1 VSIKNLEVFFTPK
14 RIAVIGASEDPDSA
28 GYFILRNMIGKGFK
42 GVVYPVNP
50 SSESV
55 QGVEAYK
62 TISDIPHAVD
72 LAILARPVGEIPA
85 ILEECGKKKVK
96 GVSIICPDFELSA
109 EDGGFFPTI
118 QQLSLRYNF
127 RLLGPDTFGFIR
139 PSINLNASLFPKMP
153 KSGSTAFISQSATL
167 TTALLDRAID
177 KNFGFSYIIS
187 RGTKKVDLGLSD
199 LIDFLGVDPKTRAII
214 LYIEHI
220 ERGRKFMAAVRSFA
234 RSKPIVVVKAG
245 TFDVPARAALT
256 HSGILAGEDKVYDAV
271 FKRAGAVRIDEIL
284 DLFYLAETLSQE
296 KRPKGKRLA
305 VVTNAEAPS
314 ILAVDALLRLEGELS
329 VLSEATIK
337 DLHDNLPA
345 ARQIQNPINL
355 VTHASPRDYKIAV
368 ENCLRDPDVNGL
380 LVIHVPSF
388 GTQPEKTA
396 EAIVAAR
403 QENPAVPLFTVWMGG
418 GLVQSAREFLNRKA
432 IPTFVTPEQAVRSF
446 IYLYRYDYNL
456 QLLQETPETIL
467 RGFSPGK
474 DEARKVVRSA
484 LDQKRLV
491 LRMNEVKEIL
501 EAYGIQVIATK
512 RAGDEDEAVRCAE
525 EIGYPVVLKIESEKI
540 FRKREIDGLIF
551 NLKNEGSVR
560 KAFGKLRDL
569 AISGGDPD
577 AHVLVQ
583 PMITQ
588 HGHEL
593 VIGAKKD
600 PAFGSVI
607 VFGTGGELLEAFC
620 DYAVGLPP
628 LNQTLARRLMEETKI
643 YKFLLTQDHYGDTLR
658 LLEEMLVRFSYLL
671 VDFPEIKEIDINPF
685 FVTRG
690 KAFVLDAGIILEKEV
705 TRDVESFKGELC
717 PPHLSICPY
726 PFQYIQEITLD
737 NGVPALIRPIRP
749 EDEPLIYALFT
760 TLSEETIVSRFNQRL
775 TDMPHERLAR
785 YCQLDYERELA
796 FVAVTKESPEKEQVI
811 ADVRI
816 LKMADLETA
825 ELAILVTDEWQGHG
839 IGTVLMDYCVRIAR
853 ELEIR
858 TLWMEILRTNSKM
871 LHLST
876 ASGFKEAGTDDDMVR
891 VVLELK

>member
-1 VSIKNLEVFFTPK
+1 MSIKNLEVFFNPK
-14 RIAVIGASEDPDSA
+14 RIAVIGASEDPDST

-50 SSESV
+50 LSESV
-55 QGVEAYK
+55 QGVEAYR

-72 LAILARPVGEIPA
+72 LAILARPFEEIPA
-85 ILEECGKKKVK
+85 ALEECGKKGVK
-96 GVSIICPDFELSA
+96 GISIICPDFEPSV
-109 EDGGFFPTI
+109 EDRRFFPRI
-118 QQLSLRYNF
+118 QQLSSKYEF
-127 RLLGPDTFGFIR
+127 RLLGPNTLGFIR

-187 RGTKKVDLGLSD
+187 LGTKMDLGFSD

-220 ERGRKFMAAVRSFA
+220 SRGRTFMAAVRSFA
-234 RSKPIVVVKAG
+234 RSKPIVVVKSG
-245 TFDVPARAALT
+245 TSDISARVALT
-256 HSGILAGEDKVYDAV
+256 HSGVLAGEDKVYDAV

-296 KRPKGKRLA
+296 RRPKGKRLA
-305 VVTNAEAPS
+305 IITNADAPS
-314 ILAVDALLRLEGELS
+314 IIAVDTLLRLEGELS
-329 VLSEATIK
+329 TLGEDTIR
-337 DLHDNLPA
+337 NLRESIPA
-345 ARQIQNPINL
+345 VRQVRNPVNL
-355 VTHASPRDYKIAV
+355 ITNASPADYKIAV
-368 ENCLRDPDVNGL
+368 ENCLKDPNVDGI
-380 LVIHVPSF
+380 LVIHVPNF
-388 GTQPEKTA
+388 GAQPQKTA
-396 EAIVAAR
+396 EAIVSAKHD
-403 QENPAVPLFTVWMGG
+403 NPAVPLFTVWMGG
-418 GLVQSAREFLNRKA
+418 GLVQSAREFLNSKA
-432 IPTFVTPEQAVRSF
+432 MPTFVTPEQAVRSF

-467 RGFSPGK
+467 RDFSPDRDK
-474 DEARKVVRSA
+474 ARKAVKEA

-491 LRMNEVKEIL
+491 LHMNEVKEIL
-501 EAYGIQVIATK
+501 QAYGIPVIATE
-512 RAGDEDEAVRCAE
+512 RAESEDEAVRFSE
-525 EIGYPVVLKIESEKI
+525 EIGYPVVLKVESEMT
-540 FRKREIDGLIF
+540 FHKREIGGLIF

-560 KAFGKLRDL
+560 KAFKKLKNP
-569 AISGGDPD
+569 AVSKGDPE
-577 AHVLVQ
+577 AYVLVQ

-593 VIGAKKD
+593 VIGARKD

-607 VFGTGGELLEAFC
+607 VFGTAGELLETFG

-628 LNQTLARRLMEETKI
+628 LNQTLARRLMEETKVG
-643 YKFLLTQDHYGDTLR
+643 KFLLTQDHHEDTLR

-671 VDFPEIKEIDINPF
+671 VDFPGIKEIDINPF

-690 KAFVLDAGIILEKEV
+690 KGFALDAGIILEKEV
-705 TRDVESFKGELC
+705 SQDMAGFKGYLC

-726 PFQYIQEITLD
+726 PFQYVREISLD

-749 EDEPLIYALFT
+749 EDEPLIYDLFR
-760 TLSEETIVSRFNQRL
+760 TLSEESIVSRFNQRL
-775 TDMPHERLAR
+775 TDIPHERLAR

-796 FVAVTKESPEKEQVI
+796 FVAAIKESPGKEQVI
-811 ADVRI
+811 ADVRM
-816 LKMADLETA
+816 LKMPDLETA

-839 IGTVLMDYCVRIAR
+839 IGTVLIDYCIKIAR

-858 TLWMEILRTNSKM
+858 TLWMEILRTNAKM
-871 LHLST
+871 LHL
-876 ASGFKEAGTDDDMVR
+876 AKGSGFKEAHTDDDMVR
-891 VVLELK
+891 VVLELE